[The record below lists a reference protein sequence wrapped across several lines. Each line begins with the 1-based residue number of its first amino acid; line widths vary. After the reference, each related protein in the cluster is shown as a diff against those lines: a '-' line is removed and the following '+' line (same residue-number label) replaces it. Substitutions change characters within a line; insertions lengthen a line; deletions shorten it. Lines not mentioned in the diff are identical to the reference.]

1 MTNETRSFILRL
13 IGVTVLLFSIHF
25 YIIQQFFDGELYFP
39 IWAIHI
45 FNALLVLIVYSI
57 LKYKIGKGSKKIY
70 HLFLGLTISKMALAV
85 VFLLPLFFGKS
96 EHAQLEVVNFFI
108 PYFLFLAFEIISL
121 NKFLQKA

>member
-25 YIIQQFFDGELYFP
+25 YIIQQFFDGQLYLP

-57 LKYKIGKGSKKIY
+57 LKYKIGKGAKKIY
-70 HLFLGLTISKMALAV
+70 QLFLGLTISKMALAV
-85 VFLLPLFFGKS
+85 VFLLPLFWK
-96 EHAQLEVVNFFI
+96 I
-108 PYFLFLAFEIISL
+108 
-121 NKFLQKA
+121 